1 VIDMNDRRTAVIRA
15 DEAHFIARTEQF
27 TDQEGGGT
35 RYPKYFEVLRKYV
48 RLIAWIAICGTAA
61 VVALAFLL
69 PPRYTAKAQLVVE
82 ESPVLRIDERLLSQ
96 EAGPDQATIQTH
108 VTALTSHD
116 LLANVIGQLA
126 VDPTISAIERR
137 GLGSI
142 PDLSVPGKSV
152 LVFEELERHLHV
164 FQEVGS
170 HVISVAYT
178 SKNPAEASVIANKIT
193 DYYLAA
199 GEDRSRS
206 APDQAVTVLTGK
218 IATLRTQSATL
229 QAAVA
234 AYQAAH
240 GVNDASKINVI
251 DQKLGDLNHQLSETQ
266 SELAARKTRQAEL
279 LAWRGANGDWD
290 PLLARLDAQGL
301 VDLHTQVTAVLEGR
315 QGYIAAIP
323 HAGKA
328 SLQDDA
334 ASQPFR
340 QRERDKIRPELD
352 QALLKLSHEVRVATA
367 EQAAIERRL
376 SAVQVASED
385 VQLRDLVTAAEEARH
400 RYERLVQ
407 RRDELLDEDVAAPA
421 RLLSRA
427 AVPHR
432 PSSPNPLLF
441 VAPGIVAF
449 LLIGCLVA
457 LARERL
463 VQGIYSQ
470 SDVASALGLRCAGLV
485 PASRGIIP
493 AEGTATG
500 ADIAASP
507 MVEALRGII
516 VSLQLVGPRAS
527 PGAHAI
533 YPRIYGPRRSKA
545 TVILV
550 TSSVPAE
557 GKTMLTLGLAA
568 CASQM
573 GAKVLLMDLDAGAKT
588 GLSPAPDHSSREA
601 TGGELVDKFARD
613 RALIET
619 IPTGFGMQLD
629 YLPVRRGPA
638 GETSPMLFDDQIPD
652 LLRRQRVSYD
662 LIFIDSASVLAK
674 ADVRLLAGI
683 ADHIVFAVRWRK
695 TRREIARTALA
706 LLRGCGPNGADTTAT
721 ISAAITRVD
730 LKRYTRDVHAVTLS

>member
-1 VIDMNDRRTAVIRA
+1 LIDMNDRRTTVTRA
-15 DEAHFIARTEQF
+15 DEAYFVPRTERF
-27 TDQEGGGT
+27 SDQEGGGM
-35 RYPKYFEVLRKYV
+35 RFPKYFDILRKYV

-61 VVALAFLL
+61 VVALAFFLS
-69 PPRYTAKAQLVVE
+69 PRYTAKAQLVVE
-82 ESPVLRIDERLLSQ
+82 ESQAPRIDERLLSR
-96 EAGPDQATIQTH
+96 EEGPDQATIQTH

-116 LLANVIGQLA
+116 LLANVVAQLA
-126 VDPTISAIERR
+126 VDPTLRDIQRR

-152 LVFEELERHLHV
+152 LVLEELERHLHV
-164 FQEVGS
+164 FQEAGS

-178 SKNPAEASVIANKIT
+178 SKNPAEASAIANKIT

-199 GEDRSRS
+199 GEDRSRL
-206 APDQAVTVLTGK
+206 APNQAVTVLTGK
-218 IATLRTQSATL
+218 IADLRTQSDAL

-251 DQKLGDLNHQLSETQ
+251 DQKLGDLNHQLSATQ
-266 SELAARKTRQAEL
+266 SELAARRARHAEL
-279 LAWRGANGDWD
+279 LAWRGANGDWA
-290 PLLARLDAQGL
+290 PLLAALDAQGL
-301 VDLHTQVTAVLEGR
+301 VDLHSQVTAVLAGH
-315 QGYIAAIP
+315 QNYIAVIP
-323 HAGKA
+323 HKGEAR
-328 SLQDDA
+328 LQDDE

-340 QRERDKIRPELD
+340 HREGDKVRPELD
-352 QALLKLSHEVRVATA
+352 QALLKLSHEVRVGTA
-367 EQAAIERRL
+367 EEAAIERRL
-376 SAVQVASED
+376 SAVQAASDD
-385 VQLRDLVTAAEEARH
+385 VQLRDLVTAAAEVRH

-407 RRDELLDEDVAAPA
+407 RRDELLDDDVAAPA

-470 SDVASALGLRCAGLV
+470 SDVASVLGLRCAGLV

-493 AEGTATG
+493 AAGTATG

-507 MVEALRGII
+507 LVEALRGII
-516 VSLQLVGPRAS
+516 VSLQLVGPR
-527 PGAHAI
+527 
-533 YPRIYGPRRSKA
+533 RSKSK
-545 TVILV
+545 VILV

-557 GKTMLTLGLAA
+557 GKTMLALGLAA

-588 GLSPAPDHSSREA
+588 DMSPAPDHSSRES
-601 TGGELVDKFARD
+601 TGGELVDLFARD
-613 RALIET
+613 RALIEM

-638 GETSPMLFDDQIPD
+638 GETSPMLFDDQMPD

-683 ADHIVFAVRWRK
+683 ADQIVYAVRWRK
-695 TRREIARTALA
+695 TRRDVARTALA
-706 LLRGCGPNGADTTAT
+706 LLRGCGPNGADTAAT

-730 LKRYTRDVHAVTLS
+730 LKRYTRDVHAGTLS